1 MSEAGI
7 GFVSSLAAT
16 HEPVLRFMLL
26 PVAISAVSH
35 GTMGRMRAATL
46 GLLITLAIGCAGIPR
61 PPADP
66 RVGPVRLV
74 RGGGGPEVDRLLDAL
89 YSRETPL
96 SDLRALAQA
105 ALAQY
110 PQSGAAHEAAA
121 YLANLADD
129 PHEAWFHFWK
139 AAQDLDDPLT
149 ELYLWEMNIDP
160 TRVELEA
167 NIALYDAIRA
177 GHPRPTARA
186 AATIGQMRA
195 WMRLGKPA
203 EARRLLPSLGFIDR
217 WAILGAFDNEAGKG
231 FLTAFPPEKKIDF
244 DRAVDGP
251 LVPLRWRELPRV
263 TDLGAV
269 PLVGALWPSE
279 ASVAYLAT
287 WVHADA
293 AVDARL
299 RITTS
304 DATRVWLNRGLVLS
318 EERIDSGDL
327 DNLVVP
333 VRLQPGW
340 NQLLIKSAQKS
351 GWWWVQARLTDPDGV
366 PLRGLSYSPQPQPF
380 QPQAD
385 GLQVLEVPPEPAAV
399 MPRNRQ
405 ALLAGRLAARDGHL
419 RRQESELQSFLD
431 AAPGNLLAIYYMSF
445 AYWANEESGKV
456 IDLLNRGVERAG
468 NQAPAFLR
476 LRARYYVQRRLYD
489 KAQADYLQEMQ
500 ATSAARVAERDLAD
514 LYGQRGWRI
523 DRCHQLAETAR
534 KWPDS
539 AITVREL
546 GSCEIGLG
554 YAARGTATLERA
566 LALEPGA
573 VKTLERLYDRAL
585 DESRF
590 KDAHRWLRAIVEVE
604 PTAPVY
610 LVNAADLSRREGRPA
625 EAESLLGAAARFNP
639 VWPRPH
645 ERMGDLYWE
654 QGRKAD
660 ALVEWKLAHERDPN
674 NSVLAQRIEFQEPTR
689 LGFIE
694 RYLPDAAAIDAALT
708 RKIKPHPGAQ
718 AAERLD
724 DEVTEVNADGSARRV
739 VTIVAEALTEQGR
752 DALITQRVPVLGTV
766 KILQA
771 YSLSK
776 GGERQEAS
784 SIRGGAVRFR
794 NLEIGSRV
802 VLQYVHY
809 APAGHFLENHFVTT
823 WYFRLPYWQNEQPR
837 WVLVLAKDRPLRT
850 NVAGPVKLAETVVGD
865 RRVRIWS
872 SEGAPPLTP
881 EPASPPAADL
891 LWRVSVSTVPDW
903 DEYVRWER
911 ALLADAFQNSPRLEE
926 LAAKLTAGA
935 AGPRDKLDR
944 LFRYVTK
951 EIRYQ
956 QDYEN
961 TVAGVRPHACPVVIE
976 RGYGDCKD
984 KAVLLIHLAK
994 LAGIK
999 LEFVILRT
1007 VTAGKVLRDVPNQQF
1022 NHAIVYA
1029 PVQPGIAQPFF
1040 LDPTADGLDLGNLQ
1054 PVDQGALSLVL
1065 DPDSGAW
1072 EMITIPYDAPELSET
1087 RLLLRADI
1095 KSPTEASLDGTL
1107 TARGGMAMGLRH
1119 TLRNKTAAD
1128 KAMQA
1133 FASRLLPGATLGRSE
1148 WPPEEDTGKPLTIK
1162 LEMDASRAIQAEEDH
1177 FRFPLP
1183 HLVDLAAAA
1192 TLDRRE
1198 MPLRLGVP
1206 EQWSDTVTVT
1216 LPDGFAFLHTPGDFT
1231 ITHPC
1236 FSAQGRSTTAGASR
1250 TFSFTFRRTCS
1261 EIAVEDYGAFR
1272 DRVRDTAAKLRDAIS
1287 FIRRKPAR

>member
-1 MSEAGI
+1 MSAAGHWLRLI
-7 GFVSSLAAT
+7 AAKT
-16 HEPVLRFMLL
+16 
-26 PVAISAVSH
+26 ISAVSH
-35 GTMGRMRAATL
+35 GTMGRMRIATL
-46 GLLITLAIGCAGIPR
+46 ALTITLVFGCAGIPR

-74 RGGGGPEVDRLLDAL
+74 HGGGGPEVDRLLERLYGREFAL
-89 YSRETPL
+89 P
-96 SDLRALAQA
+96 DLRALAQA
-105 ALAQY
+105 AVARS
-110 PQSGAAHEAAA
+110 PQSGVAHEAAA
-121 YLANLADD
+121 YLATLADD
-129 PHEAWFHFWK
+129 PHEAWLHFWQ
-139 AAQDLDDPLT
+139 AAQDLDDPLA

-160 TRVELEA
+160 TRAELEA
-167 NIALYDAIRA
+167 SLALYDAIRT

-186 AATIGQMRA
+186 AAAICQMRA
-195 WMRLGKPA
+195 LRRLGRLD
-203 EARRLLPSLGFIDR
+203 EARALLPAMGFIDR

-231 FLTAFPPEKKIDF
+231 FLTVFPPEKKIEF
-244 DRAVDGP
+244 DRPVDGP
-251 LVPLRWRELPRV
+251 LVPLRWRELPRM
-263 TDLGAV
+263 TDLGGV
-269 PLVGALWPSE
+269 PLGGALWPSE
-279 ASVAYLAT
+279 ASVAYLAS

-299 RITTS
+299 RITTG
-304 DATRVWLNRGLVLS
+304 DATRAWLNGGLVLS
-318 EERIDSGDL
+318 EERIDAGDL

-351 GWWWVQARLTDPDGV
+351 GGWWVQARLTDPDGA
-366 PLRGLSYSPQPQPF
+366 PLASLSYSAQPQPF
-380 QPQAD
+380 HQQPDSLQA
-385 GLQVLEVPPEPAAV
+385 LETPPELAAV
-399 MPRNRQ
+399 MPGNRR
-405 ALLAGRLAARDGHL
+405 ALLAGRRAARDGHL

-431 AAPGNLLAIYYMSF
+431 AAPGNFLAIYYMSF

-476 LRARYYVQRRLYD
+476 LRARYYMQRRLYD

-500 ATSAARVAERDLAD
+500 ATHASRMAERDLAE

-523 DRCHQLAETAR
+523 DRCRQLAETAR

-539 AITVREL
+539 AITVREQ

-573 VKTLERLYDRAL
+573 AKTLERLYDRAL

-590 KDAHRWLRAIVEVE
+590 KDAHHWLRALVALE
-604 PTAPVY
+604 PATPAH
-610 LVNAADLSRREGRPA
+610 LVSGAELSRREGRPA
-625 EAESLLGAAARFNP
+625 EAEALLGAAASFSP

-645 ERMGDLYWE
+645 ERLGDLFWE
-654 QGRKAD
+654 QGRSAE

-694 RYLPDAAAIDAALT
+694 RYVPGADAIDAALT

-718 AAERLD
+718 AVERLD

-739 VTIVAEALTEQGR
+739 VTLVAEALTEQGR
-752 DALITQRVPVLGTV
+752 DALITERVPTLGTL

-776 GGERQEAS
+776 SGERQEAS
-784 SIRGGAVRFR
+784 SIRGGTVRFR
-794 NLEIGSRV
+794 NLEVGSRV

-809 APAGHFLENHFVTT
+809 APSGHFLENHFVTT
-823 WYFRLPYWQNEQPR
+823 WYFRLPSWQNEKPR
-837 WVLVLAKDRPLRT
+837 WVLVLGKDRPLRT
-850 NVAGPVKLAETVVGD
+850 DVAGPVKLAETVVGD

-872 SEGAPPLTP
+872 SEAAPPLTP
-881 EPASPPAADL
+881 EIASPPVADL

-911 ALLADAFQNSPRLEE
+911 ALLVDAFQNSPRLEE
-926 LAAKLTAGA
+926 LATRLTAGA
-935 AGPRDKLDR
+935 ASPREKLDR

-961 TVAGVRPHACPVVIE
+961 TVAGVRPHACPVVLE

-999 LEFVILRT
+999 LKFAILRT

-1040 LDPTADGLDLGNLQ
+1040 LDPTADGLDMGSLQ

-1072 EMITIPYDAPELSET
+1072 EMMTIPYDAPELSNT
-1087 RLLLRADI
+1087 RLVLRADI
-1095 KSPTEASLDGTL
+1095 KSTTEARLTGTL
-1107 TARGGMAMGLRH
+1107 TARGGGAMAWRH

-1133 FASRLLPGATLGRSE
+1133 FASRLFPGATLKRSG
-1148 WPPEEDTGKPLTIK
+1148 WPPEEDTTKPLAIE
-1162 LEMDASRAIQAEEDH
+1162 LDMDASRAIQAEEDH

-1183 HLVDLAAAA
+1183 QIVDLAAAVA
-1192 TLDRRE
+1192 LEQRE
-1198 MPLRLGVP
+1198 TPLRLGVP
-1206 EQWSDTVTVT
+1206 DEWSESVVVT
-1216 LPDGFAFLHTPGDFT
+1216 LPDGFVFLHVPGDFT

-1236 FSAQGRSTTAGASR
+1236 FSAQGRSTAAGATR
-1250 TFSFTFRRTCS
+1250 TFSFAFRHTCS
-1261 EIAVEDYGAFR
+1261 EIAVDEYGPFR
-1272 DRVRDTAAKLRDAIS
+1272 DRVRDTAAKLREALT
-1287 FIRRKPAR
+1287 FIQRRPSR

>member
-1 MSEAGI
+1 MFSYG
-7 GFVSSLAAT
+7 
-16 HEPVLRFMLL
+16 HWLRLIAHDHL
-26 PVAISAVSH
+26 GGLSWH
-35 GTMGRMRAATL
+35 NGRMRFATL
-46 GLLITLAIGCAGIPR
+46 GLMFTLVIGCAGIPR
-61 PPADP
+61 LPVDP

-74 RGGGGPEVDRLLDAL
+74 HGGAGPEVDRLLERLYGRDMAL
-89 YSRETPL
+89 SE
-96 SDLRALAQA
+96 LRALTQA
-105 ALAQY
+105 TLAQY

-121 YLANLADD
+121 YLADLDDD
-129 PHEAWFHFWK
+129 PHEAWLHFWK
-139 AAQDLDDPLT
+139 AAQDLDDPLA
-149 ELYLWEMNIDP
+149 ELYLWEMNVDP
-160 TRVELEA
+160 TRAEMEA
-167 NIALYDAIRA
+167 NIALYDAIRT
-177 GHPRPTARA
+177 GHPRPTTRA
-186 AATIGQMRA
+186 AATIYQMRA
-195 WMRLGKPA
+195 LRWLGQGRR
-203 EARRLLPSLGFIDR
+203 ARALLPSLGFIDR

-244 DRAVDGP
+244 DHAVDGP
-251 LVPLRWRELPRV
+251 LVPLRWRELPRT
-263 TDLGAV
+263 TDLGTV
-269 PLVGALWPSE
+269 PLGSTIWPSE

-299 RITTS
+299 RITTG
-304 DATRVWLNRGLVLS
+304 DATRAWLNGGLVLS
-318 EERIDSGDL
+318 EERIDAGDL

-333 VRLQPGW
+333 IRLQPGW

-351 GWWWVQARLTDPDGV
+351 GGWWVQARLTDRDGV
-366 PLRGLSYSPQPQPF
+366 PLAGLSYSAQPQPF

-385 GLQVLEVPPEPAAV
+385 SLQVIETPPELAAV
-399 MPRNRQ
+399 MPLNRR
-405 ALLAGRLAARDGHL
+405 ALLAGRWAARDGHV
-419 RRQESELQSFLD
+419 RRQESESQSFLD
-431 AAPGNLLAIYYMSF
+431 AAPENLLAIYYMSF

-468 NQAPAFLR
+468 NRASAFLR

-500 ATSAARVAERDLAD
+500 ATGAARVAERDLAD

-523 DRCHQLAETAR
+523 DRCRQLAETAR

-539 AITVREL
+539 AITVREQ

-573 VKTLERLYDRAL
+573 VKTLERLYDRAV

-590 KDAHRWLRAIVEVE
+590 KDAHRWLRALVELE

-625 EAESLLGAAARFNP
+625 EAESLLAAAARLNP

-645 ERMGDLYWE
+645 ERLGDLYWE

-694 RYLPDAAAIDAALT
+694 RYVPGADAIDAALT

-718 AAERLD
+718 AVERLD
-724 DEVTEVNADGSARRV
+724 DEVTEVNADGGARRV
-739 VTIVAEALTEQGR
+739 VTLVAEALTEQGR
-752 DALITQRVPVLGTV
+752 DALITQRVPTVGTV

-776 GGERQEAS
+776 SGERQEAS
-784 SIRGGAVRFR
+784 SIRGGTLRFR
-794 NLEIGSRV
+794 NLEVGSRL

-823 WYFRLPYWQNEQPR
+823 WYFRLPSWQNEQPR
-837 WVLVLAKDRPLRT
+837 WVLVLGKDRPLRT
-850 NVAGPVKLAETVVGD
+850 DVAGPVKLDETVVGD

-872 SEGAPPLTP
+872 SEAAPPMTP
-881 EPASPPAADL
+881 EVASPPVADL

-935 AGPRDKLDR
+935 ASPREKLDR
-944 LFRYVTK
+944 LFGYVTK

-999 LEFVILRT
+999 LKFAILRT

-1029 PVQPGIAQPFF
+1029 PAQPGIAQPFF
-1040 LDPTADGLDLGNLQ
+1040 LDPTADGLDMGNLQ

-1065 DPDSGAW
+1065 DPESGAW
-1072 EMITIPYDAPELSET
+1072 EMMPIPYDAPELSET
-1087 RLLLRADI
+1087 RLVLRADI
-1095 KSPTEASLDGTL
+1095 KSTTEARLEGTL

-1119 TLRNKTAAD
+1119 TLRNKTAAE

-1133 FASRLLPGATLGRSE
+1133 FASRLLPGVTLGHSE
-1148 WPPEEDTGKPLTIK
+1148 WPPEEDTAKPLAIK

-1183 HLVDLAAAA
+1183 HLVDFAAAA
-1192 TLDRRE
+1192 ALEHRE
-1198 MPLRLGVP
+1198 TPLRLGVP
-1206 EQWSDTVTVT
+1206 EVWSDTVAVT
-1216 LPDGFAFLHTPGDFT
+1216 LPEGFAFLHTPGDFT

-1236 FSAQGRSTTAGASR
+1236 FSAQGRSTTAGAAR

-1287 FIRRKPAR
+1287 FVRRKTGR